1 VIAERPATDAV
12 QLENARDTTRAR
24 VLALRVLSYLTNYVV
39 SRTPSFTLRR
49 LWYERVL
56 GASLG
61 EHAGIHLGCHLWFY
75 TPRSMRETG
84 LRLGAYSRVNRDCCL
99 DARGPLAIG
108 EHVSISPD
116 VTILTASHGVNDP
129 GFRVEIRPVVIE
141 DHAWIGTRALILPG
155 VTLGRGCV
163 VAAGSVVTRDVA
175 PLSIVA
181 GVPARPVGVRDDKAT
196 RYALDAPFPL
206 FE

>member
-1 VIAERPATDAV
+1 MIAAQPAAPDM
-12 QLENARDTTRAR
+12 QLENPRASTPSR
-24 VLALRVLSYLTNYVV
+24 LVAIRLLHYLTNYVV
-39 SRTPSFTLRR
+39 SHIPSFALRR

-56 GASLG
+56 NVGFG

-75 TPRSMRETG
+75 TPRTVRETG
-84 LRLGAYSRVNRDCCL
+84 FRLGSHSRVNRNCCL
-99 DARGPLAIG
+99 DARGPLDIG

-129 GFRVEIRPVVIE
+129 DFRVEIRPVVVE
-141 DHAWIGTRALILPG
+141 DHVWIGTRATILPG
-155 VTLGRGCV
+155 VTLGRGSV

-181 GVPARPVGVRDDKAT
+181 GAPARPVGVRDGQAT
-196 RYALDAPFPL
+196 CYTLDAAFPL